1 MLSNLLNMPWEPNKT
16 HMQAELSFWVSI
28 LWPEVSE
35 HPLSFKSRGSSGLWK
50 LLKNTP
56 SKFHPFLSSQ
66 VLFVSHL
73 SYCGASLVAQM
84 VKNLPAMRET
94 WVQFLDR
101 KDPPEKR
108 MATHSS
114 ILAWRI
120 PWIEESGGLQSM
132 GLQSWTQLRDFY
144 FTELLWQLPFNPPYL
159 HTWPYVEI
167 VSADVIEL
175 RWGHEGGAQINKISD
190 LIRWKKETQG
200 QTCTVGRWYE
210 VRQGKRHVTMQADDG
225 VMCLQAKG
233 CWQHQTLRKGHGA
246 ASPLRP

>member
-1 MLSNLLNMPWEPNKT
+1 MGKVVCGRGNGRKVENGYAPSKGDSDTLVPASCWNVGKWEHYVIWHSKKKKKSGNLNFYMRSPDFWMLAMLSNLLNMPWEPNKT
-16 HMQAELSFWVSI
+16 HMQAELSLWVSI

-35 HPLSFKSRGSSGLWK
+35 HPLSFKSHGSSGTWK

-94 WVQFLDR
+94 WVQSLDW
-101 KDPPEKR
+101 KDPLEKG

-120 PWIEESGGLQSM
+120 PWIEEPGGLQSM
-132 GLQSWTQLRDFY
+132 GLQSWTQLSDFY
-144 FTELLWQLPFNPPYL
+144 FTELLWQLPSNPPYL

-167 VSADVIEL
+167 E
-175 RWGHEGGAQINKISD
+175 
-190 LIRWKKETQG
+190 
-200 QTCTVGRWYE
+200 
-210 VRQGKRHVTMQADDG
+210 
-225 VMCLQAKG
+225 CLQI
-233 CWQHQTLRKGHGA
+233 
-246 ASPLRP
+246 

>member
-120 PWIEESGGLQSM
+120 PWIEEPGGLQFM
-132 GLQSWTQLRDFY
+132 GSHRVGHDWMTYILSHTYTYFGVWHGEWNFPDQGLNYWITKEVLFKRRFQLF
-144 FTELLWQLPFNPPYL
+144 
-159 HTWPYVEI
+159 
-167 VSADVIEL
+167 
-175 RWGHEGGAQINKISD
+175 GHA
-190 LIRWKKETQG
+190 L
-200 QTCTVGRWYE
+200 
-210 VRQGKRHVTMQADDG
+210 RHVG
-225 VMCLQAKG
+225 
-233 CWQHQTLRKGHGA
+233 
-246 ASPLRP
+246 S